1 MRLLKRLKVIVVIR
15 GRTQGK
21 FGMLLT
27 SPLCLQAEVH
37 ISCRR
42 STRPGNLPRLPSPL
56 CGLPRKANPV
66 DVLRDPRAIRLV
78 ARGWRRGLHQ
88 HRSPSPL
95 AGRILPWA
103 RPLPLI
109 RPSLVRCNPAK
120 YEAVM
125 HREEWV
131 RRAISTIDQ
140 IEKSA
145 LRQGIS
151 VSPIPCRG
159 DKSLS
164 LSHDAP
170 PAPSGYRYITRPSQ
184 TASSLAATGKPQ
196 D

>member
-1 MRLLKRLKVIVVIR
+1 MLQAFSTKPPMAGTLLPMRLLKRLKVIVVIR

-109 RPSLVRCNPAK
+109 RPSF
-120 YEAVM
+120 
-125 HREEWV
+125 
-131 RRAISTIDQ
+131 
-140 IEKSA
+140 
-145 LRQGIS
+145 
-151 VSPIPCRG
+151 IPLQSGEIRSRHAPRG
-159 DKSLS
+159 MGPESDIY
-164 LSHDAP
+164 H
-170 PAPSGYRYITRPSQ
+170 
-184 TASSLAATGKPQ
+184 
-196 D
+196 